1 MAPIVRSDGSIPTGA
16 EKGRARSI
24 LNRLRRRYP
33 EIRTALAYENPWQLL
48 VVTVLSAQTTDENV
62 NRVAPALFERYPTP
76 HDLADA
82 DPEEVERI
90 VYSTGFYRQKSESII
105 ALSADLVEHHD
116 GKVPASLDELVPLR
130 GVGRKTASVVLAE
143 AFNQPA
149 IAVDTHV
156 RRVSNR
162 LGLTSSKVP
171 LKIEQDLKAVFP
183 HIELVEAVDEHHP
196 VRARRVHRTLPA
208 LPGMRTGEA
217 LPLAV
222 QDRHE

>member
-1 MAPIVRSDGSIPTGA
+1 M
-16 EKGRARSI
+16 
-24 LNRLRRRYP
+24 
-33 EIRTALAYENPWQLL
+33 
-48 VVTVLSAQTTDENV
+48 
-62 NRVAPALFERYPTP
+62 
-76 HDLADA
+76 
-82 DPEEVERI
+82 ERI

-116 GKVPASLDELVPLR
+116 GEVPASLDELVPLR

-162 LGLTSSKVP
+162 LGLTISKVP

-183 HIELVEAVDEHHP
+183 VSSWSKLSMSIIQFGRDVCTALL
-196 VRARRVHRTLPA
+196 RAAGV
-208 LPGMRTGEA
+208 RTGEA